1 MTLNRIDDSNISLK
15 SAFINIACLMILYL
29 DYEYLNYVSNK
40 TFILCSMIF
49 FALAIVLTFVLDI
62 INIIKGIIYDN
73 NRTE

>member
-1 MTLNRIDDSNISLK
+1 MSLNRIDDSNISLK

-40 TFILCSMIF
+40 T
-49 FALAIVLTFVLDI
+49 VLDI

>member
-1 MTLNRIDDSNISLK
+1 MTLNRIDESNISLK
-15 SAFINIACLMILYL
+15 SAFINIACLILLYL

-49 FALAIVLTFVLDI
+49 FSLSIVLTFVLDI
-62 INIIKGIIYDN
+62 INIIKGIIHDN

>member
-1 MTLNRIDDSNISLK
+1 MTLNRIDESNISLK
-15 SAFINIACLMILYL
+15 SAFINISCLMILYL

-49 FALAIVLTFVLDI
+49 YTLAIVLTFILDI

>member
-1 MTLNRIDDSNISLK
+1 MTLNRIDESNISLK
-15 SAFINIACLMILYL
+15 SAFINISCLMILYL

-49 FALAIVLTFVLDI
+49 FTLAIVLTFILDI

>member
-1 MTLNRIDDSNISLK
+1 MTITRIDESNISLK
-15 SAFINIACLMILYL
+15 SAFINIACLILLYL

-49 FALAIVLTFVLDI
+49 FALSIVLTFVLDI
-62 INIIKGIIYDN
+62 INIIKGIIHDN

>member
-1 MTLNRIDDSNISLK
+1 MTITRIDESNISLK
-15 SAFINIACLMILYL
+15 SAFINIACLIILYL
-29 DYEYLNYVSNK
+29 DYEYLNYVRNK

-62 INIIKGIIYDN
+62 INIFKGIIYDN

>member
-1 MTLNRIDDSNISLK
+1 MTLNRIDESNISLK
-15 SAFINIACLMILYL
+15 SAFINISCLMILYL

>member
-1 MTLNRIDDSNISLK
+1 MTITRIDESNISLK
-15 SAFINIACLMILYL
+15 SACINIACLILLYL

-49 FALAIVLTFVLDI
+49 FALSIVLTFVLDI
-62 INIIKGIIYDN
+62 INIIKGIIHDN